1 MSSMVTVVAK
11 LIVHEAVLESVK
23 AELLKLIEPT
33 RVEEGCI
40 EYRLHQDN
48 DDPKVFIFFEM
59 WENLTCLERHMATPH
74 FSSFVAAVE
83 GMIAEMNV
91 HKMTRIA

>member
-1 MSSMVTVVAK
+1 M
-11 LIVHEAVLESVK
+11 
-23 AELLKLIEPT
+23 IEPT
-33 RVEEGCI
+33 RLEEGCI

-59 WENLTCLERHMATPH
+59 WENMDCLERHMSTLH
-74 FSSFVAAVE
+74 FSTYVAAVE
-83 GMIAEMNV
+83 GMIAEKTV

>member
-1 MSSMVTVVAK
+1 MSIVTVVAK
-11 LIVHEAVLESVK
+11 LIANEVAVETVK
-23 AELLKLIEPT
+23 SELLKMIEPT
-33 RVEEGCI
+33 RMEDGCI

-59 WENLTCLERHMATPH
+59 WENLACLERHMATPH
-74 FSSFVAAVE
+74 FSCYIAAVE
-83 GMIAEMNV
+83 GMIAEKTV

>member
-1 MSSMVTVVAK
+1 MPIVTVVAK
-11 LIVHEAVLESVK
+11 LVVHETAVQTVK

-33 RVEEGCI
+33 RMEEGCI
-40 EYRLHQDN
+40 EYRLHQDDN
-48 DDPKVFIFFEM
+48 DQKVFIFFEM

-74 FSSFVAAVE
+74 FSSYIASVE
-83 GMIAEMNV
+83 GMIAEKSV

>member
-1 MSSMVTVVAK
+1 MSSIVTVVAK
-11 LIVHEAVLESVK
+11 LIVHETALESVK
-23 AELLKLIEPT
+23 TELLKMIEPT
-33 RVEEGCI
+33 KMEEGCI

-59 WENLTCLERHMATPH
+59 WENLACLEQHMATPH
-74 FSSFVAAVE
+74 FSSYITAVE
-83 GMIAEMNV
+83 GMIAEKTV

>member
-1 MSSMVTVVAK
+1 MSIVTVVAK
-11 LIVHEAVLESVK
+11 LIVHEAAVENVK
-23 AELLKLIEPT
+23 TELLKLIEPT
-33 RVEEGCI
+33 RIEEGCI

-59 WENLTCLERHMATPH
+59 WENLACLEQHMTTPH
-74 FSSFVAAVE
+74 FNSYIAAVE
-83 GMIAEMNV
+83 GMIAEKAV